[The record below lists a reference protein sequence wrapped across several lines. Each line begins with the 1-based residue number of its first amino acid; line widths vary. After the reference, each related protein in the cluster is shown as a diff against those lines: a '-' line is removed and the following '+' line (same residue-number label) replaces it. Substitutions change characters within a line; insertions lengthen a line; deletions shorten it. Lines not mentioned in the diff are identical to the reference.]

1 MTRRLSPII
10 FAGCVGWRVVA
21 ADAEPPEFRIT
32 VLVANRAGIPA
43 DTIAKMQSEAGWV
56 LSKAGVPTE
65 WVDCPS
71 STESAEA
78 KSPCAGQL
86 GGTRFLVRL
95 THDHIP
101 HHGSASDMALGFS
114 HVTSDGGTY
123 ATLLMDL
130 IEELA
135 DHQELV
141 SRGQILGHAVAHE
154 IGHLIMGLNS
164 HSSHGLMRSGWKAKE
179 LHDMAERHLLFSKQ
193 EGERMRIRIRSTD
206 ELETCA
212 YGPPA
217 LSVASPR

>member
-1 MTRRLSPII
+1 MCASLTTTSPITDPYQI
-10 FAGCVGWRVVA
+10 WRSV
-21 ADAEPPEFRIT
+21 FR
-32 VLVANRAGIPA
+32 RY
-43 DTIAKMQSEAGWV
+43 
-56 LSKAGVPTE
+56 
-65 WVDCPS
+65 
-71 STESAEA
+71 
-78 KSPCAGQL
+78 
-86 GGTRFLVRL
+86 VRR
-95 THDHIP
+95 
-101 HHGSASDMALGFS
+101 
-114 HVTSDGGTY
+114 GTY
-123 ATLLMDL
+123 ATVLMDL

-135 DHQELV
+135 GHQELV

-217 LSVASPR
+217 LSLASPRVAGASSERYPLLSTSSCASGTRSSCLVPLARSTS